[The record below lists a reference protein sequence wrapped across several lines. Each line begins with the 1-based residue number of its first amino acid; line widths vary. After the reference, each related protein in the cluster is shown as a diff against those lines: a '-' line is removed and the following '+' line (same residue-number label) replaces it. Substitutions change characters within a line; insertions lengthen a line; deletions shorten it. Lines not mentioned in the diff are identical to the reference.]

1 MQPTLKSSLNIT
13 FSVQFFCSSKFPF
26 LTLFMVWQEA
36 EEAAILEEERLA
48 AQMERE
54 AMQDGEEDYEDEEEG
69 EEDEEEDDEED
80 EEERVVVVKNSPSNY
95 SALSYEMFVEQ
106 QKAGELDKDDNK
118 ELASLA
124 GSFAPSSS
132 NNHSYMSNNQINQ
145 QAGGANHHNNQDS
158 HSYNSTQRGEE
169 EERASVRTNS
179 SSLGPRKVGIIWKW
193 HQIGGAN
200 SITAVCRLTS
210 SR

>member
-1 MQPTLKSSLNIT
+1 M
-13 FSVQFFCSSKFPF
+13 
-26 LTLFMVWQEA
+26 WQEA

-54 AMQDGEEDYEDEEEG
+54 AMQGGEEDYEEEEEG
-69 EEDEEEDDEED
+69 EEEEDDEE
-80 EEERVVVVKNSPSNY
+80 EEPEERVVVVKNSPSNY
-95 SALSYEMFVEQ
+95 SALSYEMFVEE
-106 QKAGELDKDDNK
+106 QKVGEVQDDNK

-132 NNHSYMSNNQINQ
+132 NNPSYMSNNQLNQ
-145 QAGGANHHNNQDS
+145 ATANHHNQDS

-179 SSLGPRKVGIIWKW
+179 SSLGPRKVCVCRESENMEMAHRPNWCR
-193 HQIGGAN
+193 AN
-200 SITAVCRLTS
+200 SITAVCRLTTS

>member
-1 MQPTLKSSLNIT
+1 M
-13 FSVQFFCSSKFPF
+13 
-26 LTLFMVWQEA
+26 
-36 EEAAILEEERLA
+36 A

-69 EEDEEEDDEED
+69 EEDEEDDEE

-95 SALSYEMFVEQ
+95 SALSYEMFLEE

-132 NNHSYMSNNQINQ
+132 NNHSYMSNNQLNQ
-145 QAGGANHHNNQDS
+145 QAGNNHHNQDS

-179 SSLGPRKVGIIWKW
+179 SSLGPRKVGEVNIMEMASNWW
-193 HQIGGAN
+193 RAN

>member
-1 MQPTLKSSLNIT
+1 M
-13 FSVQFFCSSKFPF
+13 C
-26 LTLFMVWQEA
+26 QEA

-54 AMQDGEEDYEDEEEG
+54 AMQDGEEDYEDGEEG
-69 EEDEEEDDEED
+69 EDEDDEEEDEEQEG
-80 EEERVVVVKNSPSNY
+80 RVVVVKNSPSNY
-95 SALSYEMFVEQ
+95 SALSYEMFVEE
-106 QKAGELDKDDNK
+106 QKAGELQDDNK

-132 NNHSYMSNNQINQ
+132 NNHSYMSNNQLNQ
-145 QAGGANHHNNQDS
+145 AATNHPNQDS
-158 HSYNSTQRGEE
+158 HSYNSTQRGED

-179 SSLGPRKVGIIWKW
+179 SSLGPRKVGKVNIWKW

>member
-1 MQPTLKSSLNIT
+1 M
-13 FSVQFFCSSKFPF
+13 
-26 LTLFMVWQEA
+26 
-36 EEAAILEEERLA
+36 A

-69 EEDEEEDDEED
+69 EEDEEDDEE

-95 SALSYEMFVEQ
+95 SALSYEMFVEE

-132 NNHSYMSNNQINQ
+132 NNHSYMSNNQLNQ
-145 QAGGANHHNNQDS
+145 QAASNHHNQDS

-179 SSLGPRKVGIIWKW
+179 SSLGPRKVGELNIIWKW
-193 HQIGGAN
+193 HQIGGE
-200 SITAVCRLTS
+200 LTL
-210 SR
+210 

>member
-1 MQPTLKSSLNIT
+1 M
-13 FSVQFFCSSKFPF
+13 
-26 LTLFMVWQEA
+26 WQEA

-54 AMQDGEEDYEDEEEG
+54 AMQGGEEDYEEEEEEG
-69 EEDEEEDDEED
+69 EEEEDDEE
-80 EEERVVVVKNSPSNY
+80 EEPEERVVVVKNSPSNY
-95 SALSYEMFVEQ
+95 SALSYEMFVEE
-106 QKAGELDKDDNK
+106 QKAGELQDDNK

-132 NNHSYMSNNQINQ
+132 NNHSYMSSNQLNQ
-145 QAGGANHHNNQDS
+145 GPANHNQDT
-158 HSYNSTQRGEE
+158 HSYNSTQRGDE

-179 SSLGPRKVGIIWKW
+179 SSLGPRKVGKVNLWKW
-193 HQIGGAN
+193 HQIGRAN